1 MDVLLTRLR
10 KRCLD
15 RLVMQD
21 LALKLKAH
29 ARSCK
34 VFLSHHQQMLKP
46 RPGQIQTLAQ
56 PEGFTPNLPELLL

>member
-1 MDVLLTRLR
+1 VDVLLTRLR
-10 KRCLD
+10 KKCLY
-15 RLVMQD
+15 RLEMQD

-34 VFLSHHQQMLKP
+34 VFLSHYRQMLKS

-56 PEGFTPNLPELLL
+56 PEVFTPNLPELLL